1 MLGKCY
7 IPPEH
12 QQPNMPLSRFV
23 KGIEHIGDIADAD
36 VEGMFATN
44 VLGLIRLT
52 QIFVKGDSP
61 TVQRR
66 AVWNAD

>member
-7 IPPEH
+7 SSRPGIHARITPSH
-12 QQPNMPLSRFV
+12 RFV

-36 VEGMFATN
+36 MEGMFATN

-52 QIFVKGDSP
+52 QIFVKGDSSS
-61 TVQRR
+61 VQCR
-66 AVWNAD
+66 AVWY